1 MITST
6 QQAPRRGLL
15 ALALALALALL
26 SAGCPRKTET
36 TRGAENKS
44 GADGKTGAEGSG
56 EHEHESL
63 PKVVHLSADVFR
75 NAKLEVAPATK
86 EILGA
91 SVVLP
96 GEIVADPDRSAR
108 ISSTLAGRVEDVR
121 FRDGAVVKKG
131 DVMVVV
137 RVPDLGKVRGAYT
150 ATTGKAKA
158 ARANA
163 DRLKDLVENR
173 LASQQAFLDAEAEA
187 QSLDA
192 EAKALAEQLAAV
204 GAGGGGGTGVLLNL
218 RAPISGV
225 VMKRDAVV
233 GQPVSADQ
241 TLGSIADL
249 SEAWFLG
256 RVFEKDL
263 GRLHE
268 GARAEVVLNAYPT
281 EHFDGAIEV
290 LGQQIDPVART
301 LTARIRITNRRGLL
315 RIGLFGGARVESGD
329 ERPKER
335 VLVVPRSAITEVA
348 GKPVVFVRT
357 GEETFELHEIVTG
370 ESAVGKVQVL
380 SGLKEGESVVTHGV
394 FTLKSIV
401 LKGTFGEED

>member
-1 MITST
+1 MITSRQVT
-6 QQAPRRGLL
+6 PRLGLL
-15 ALALALALALL
+15 AVALALL
-26 SAGCPRKTET
+26 CAGCPRK
-36 TRGAENKS
+36 AENKHGTESKS
-44 GADGKTGAEGSG
+44 GADVKTGAEDGG

-63 PKVVHLSADVFR
+63 PKIVHLSAEVFR

-91 SVVLP
+91 SIVLP

-121 FRDGAVVKKG
+121 FRDGALVKKG

-173 LASQQAFLDAEAEA
+173 LASQQAYLDAEAEA

-204 GAGGGGGTGVLLNL
+204 GAGGGGGGTGVLLNL
-218 RAPISGV
+218 RAPITGV

-263 GRLHE
+263 GHLHE
-268 GARAEVVLNAYPT
+268 GARAEVELNAYPK
-281 EHFDGAIEV
+281 EHFDGTIEV

-301 LTARIRITNRRGLL
+301 LTARIRITNRGGLL

-329 ERPKER
+329 EKAKER

-357 GEETFELHEIVTG
+357 GEETFELHEVVTG
-370 ESAVGKVQVL
+370 GSAVGKVQVL

>member
-1 MITST
+1 MKPSSSI
-6 QQAPRRGLL
+6 GLL
-15 ALALALALALL
+15 VLMLL
-26 SAGCPRKTET
+26 CTGCPRKTET
-36 TRGAENKS
+36 NEHGEARSSAEKTS
-44 GADGKTGAEGSG
+44 TEDGG
-56 EHEHESL
+56 EHEHEGL
-63 PKVVHLSADVFR
+63 PKTVHLSREVFT
-75 NAKLEVAPATK
+75 NAKLEVAPAMK
-86 EILGA
+86 EMLGA

-121 FRDGAVVKKG
+121 FQDGATVKKG

-150 ATTGKAKA
+150 ATIGKAKA

-163 DRLKDLVENR
+163 ERLKDLLENR
-173 LASQQAFLDAEAEA
+173 LASQQAYLDAEAEA

-192 EAKALAEQLAAV
+192 ESRALGEQLSAV

-218 RAPISGV
+218 RAPITGV
-225 VMKRDAVV
+225 VTKRDAVV

-268 GARAEVVLNAYPT
+268 GARAEVELNAYPK
-281 EHFDGAIEV
+281 EHFEGTIEV

-329 ERPKER
+329 DTPKEP
-335 VLVVPRSAITEVA
+335 VLIVPRSAVTEIA

-357 GEETFELHEIVTG
+357 GDETFELHEIVIG
-370 ESAVGKVQVL
+370 ESAVGKVRVL
-380 SGLKEGESVVTHGV
+380 SGLQAGEPIVTRGV
-394 FTLKSIV
+394 FTLKSMV
-401 LKGTFGEED
+401 LKGTFGEQD

>member
-1 MITST
+1 MSTST
-6 QQAPRRGLL
+6 QGTPRLGLL
-15 ALALALALALL
+15 AVALALL
-26 SAGCPRKTET
+26 CAGCPRKTENRHST
-36 TRGAENKS
+36 ESKS
-44 GADGKTGAEGSG
+44 GADGKPGAEGSG

-63 PKVVHLSADVFR
+63 PKVVHLSAEVFR

-91 SVVLP
+91 SIVLP

-121 FRDGAVVKKG
+121 FRDGALVKKG
-131 DVMVVV
+131 DVMVIV

-192 EAKALAEQLAAV
+192 EAKALAEQLVAV
-204 GAGGGGGTGVLLNL
+204 GAGGGGGGGGTGVLLNL
-218 RAPISGV
+218 RAPINGV
-225 VMKRDAVV
+225 VMRRDAVV

-281 EHFDGAIEV
+281 EHFDGTIEV

-380 SGLKEGESVVTHGV
+380 SGLKEGESVVTHSV

>member
-1 MITST
+1 MMTPKQGIALLT
-6 QQAPRRGLL
+6 L
-15 ALALALALALL
+15 ALACAGCRGSDPRKREAEKSEVKP
-26 SAGCPRKTET
+26 SAGPSR
-36 TRGAENKS
+36 AE
-44 GADGKTGAEGSG
+44 DGG

-63 PKVVHLSADVFR
+63 PKTVHLSPAVFR
-75 NAKLEVAPATK
+75 NAKLEVAPAAK
-86 EILGA
+86 ELLGA
-91 SVVLP
+91 NIVLP
-96 GEIVADPDRSAR
+96 GEVVADPDRSAR
-108 ISSTLAGRVEDVR
+108 ISSTVPGRVEDVR
-121 FRDGAVVKKG
+121 FRDGALVKKG

-173 LASQQAFLDAEAEA
+173 LASQQAYLDAEAEA

-192 EAKALAEQLAAV
+192 EAKALGEQLAAV
-204 GAGGGGGTGVLLNL
+204 GAGGGGGAGVLLNL
-218 RAPISGV
+218 RAPLTGV
-225 VMKRDAVV
+225 VIKRDAVV
-233 GQPVSADQ
+233 GQPVTAEQ

-268 GARAEVVLNAYPT
+268 GARAEVELNAYPA
-281 EHFDGAIEV
+281 EHFDGTIEL
-290 LGQQIDPVART
+290 LGQQIDPIART

-329 ERPKER
+329 EKPKEP
-335 VLVVPRSAITEVA
+335 VLVVPRSALTEIA

-357 GEETFELHEIVTG
+357 GDETFEVHELVVG

-380 SGLKEGESVVTHGV
+380 TGLKEGEPIVTRGV

>member
-1 MITST
+1 MTT
-6 QQAPRRGLL
+6 LKQAAACL
-15 ALALALALALL
+15 AVAVACG
-26 SAGCPRKTET
+26 GCPRSSDSK
-36 TRGAENKS
+36 K
-44 GADGKTGAEGSG
+44 ADGEKSQAKSSSEKPRTEDAG
-56 EHEHESL
+56 EHEHETFS
-63 PKVVHLSADVFR
+63 KTVHLSADVFR
-75 NAKLEVAPATK
+75 NAKLEVAAAAK
-86 EILGA
+86 EHLGA
-91 SVVLP
+91 NILLP
-96 GEIVADPDRSAR
+96 GEVVADPDRSAR
-108 ISSTLAGRVEDVR
+108 ISSTVPGRVEEVR

-137 RVPDLGKVRGAYT
+137 RVPDLGKVRGAFT
-150 ATTGKAKA
+150 ATTGKARA

-173 LASQQAFLDAEAEA
+173 LASQQAYLDADAEA

-192 EAKALAEQLAAV
+192 EARALSEQLAAV
-204 GAGGGGGTGVLLNL
+204 GAGGGGGAGVLLNL
-218 RAPISGV
+218 RAPLTGV
-225 VMKRDAVV
+225 VVRRDAVV
-233 GQPVSADQ
+233 GQPVTAEQ

-268 GARAEVVLNAYPT
+268 GARAEIELNAYPSERFEGT
-281 EHFDGAIEV
+281 IEL

-329 ERPKER
+329 AKPKEA
-335 VLVVPRSAITEVA
+335 VLVVPRSALTEIA
-348 GKPVVFVRT
+348 GKAIVFVRT
-357 GEETFELHEIVTG
+357 GDETFEVHEVVVG

-380 SGLKEGESVVTHGV
+380 TGLKEGEPVVTRGV

-401 LKGTFGEED
+401 LKGTFAEED

>member
-1 MITST
+1 MITLR
-6 QQAPRRGLL
+6 QGIVLL
-15 ALALALALALL
+15 TVALACAGCRGCDSKKHEPEK
-26 SAGCPRKTET
+26 SAGKPSGETARTE
-36 TRGAENKS
+36 
-44 GADGKTGAEGSG
+44 DGG

-63 PKVVHLSADVFR
+63 PKTVHLSAAVFR
-75 NAKLEVAPATK
+75 NAKLEVAPAAK
-86 EILGA
+86 ELLGA
-91 SVVLP
+91 NIVLP
-96 GEIVADPDRSAR
+96 GEVVADPDKSAR
-108 ISSTLAGRVEDVR
+108 ISSTVPGRVEDVR
-121 FRDGAVVKKG
+121 FRDGALVKKG

-150 ATTGKAKA
+150 ATTGRAKA

-173 LASQQAFLDAEAEA
+173 LASQQAYVDAEAEA

-192 EAKALAEQLAAV
+192 EAKALGEQLAAV
-204 GAGGGGGTGVLLNL
+204 GAGGGGGAGVLLNL
-218 RAPISGV
+218 RAPLTGV
-225 VMKRDAVV
+225 VIKRDAVV
-233 GQPVSADQ
+233 GQPVTAEQ

-268 GARAEVVLNAYPT
+268 GARAEVELNAYPA
-281 EHFDGAIEV
+281 EHFDGTIEL

-301 LTARIRITNRRGLL
+301 LTARIRISNRRGLL

-329 ERPKER
+329 EKPKEP
-335 VLVVPRSAITEVA
+335 VLVVPRSALTEIA

-357 GEETFELHEIVTG
+357 GDETFEVHELVIG

-380 SGLKEGESVVTHGV
+380 TGLKEGEPIVTRGV

>member
-1 MITST
+1 MKPSSSI
-6 QQAPRRGLL
+6 GLL
-15 ALALALALALL
+15 VLMLL
-26 SAGCPRKTET
+26 CTGCPRKTET
-36 TRGAENKS
+36 NEHGEVRSSAEKTS
-44 GADGKTGAEGSG
+44 TEDGG
-56 EHEHESL
+56 EHEHEGL
-63 PKVVHLSADVFR
+63 PKTVHLSREVFT

-86 EILGA
+86 EMLGA

-121 FRDGAVVKKG
+121 FQDGATVKKG

-150 ATTGKAKA
+150 ATIGKAKA

-163 DRLKDLVENR
+163 ERLKDLLENR
-173 LASQQAFLDAEAEA
+173 LASQQAYLDAEAEA

-192 EAKALAEQLAAV
+192 ESRALGEQLSAV

-218 RAPISGV
+218 RAPITGV
-225 VMKRDAVV
+225 VTKRDAVV

-268 GARAEVVLNAYPT
+268 GARAEVELNAYPK
-281 EHFDGAIEV
+281 EHFEGTIEV

-329 ERPKER
+329 DTPKEP
-335 VLVVPRSAITEVA
+335 VLIVPRSAVTEIA

-357 GEETFELHEIVTG
+357 GDETFELHEIVIG
-370 ESAVGKVQVL
+370 ESAVGKVRVL
-380 SGLKEGESVVTHGV
+380 SGLQAGEPIVTRGV
-394 FTLKSIV
+394 FTLKSMV
-401 LKGTFGEED
+401 LKGTFGEQD